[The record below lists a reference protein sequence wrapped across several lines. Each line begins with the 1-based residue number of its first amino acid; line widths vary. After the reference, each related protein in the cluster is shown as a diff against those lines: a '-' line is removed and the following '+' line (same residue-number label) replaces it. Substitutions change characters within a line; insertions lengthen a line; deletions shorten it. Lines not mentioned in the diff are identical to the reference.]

1 MPSNFYVVMK
11 SLREFIIPFIG
22 LKQGSH
28 TFEYS
33 INDAFFEGLDYSIIH
48 SGEVAVDLVLEKKDT
63 MMVAHFAMEGVVST
77 DCDRCTDAVNVPV
90 SGEFQLIYKF
100 GTEPSDDET
109 LVIIH
114 PDSYEI
120 DVTNDIY
127 ELITVSL
134 PLRCIHEE
142 GECNEE
148 MMATLNE
155 YLLNPEDED
164 EDFDDDDFDEDD
176 SDDDEDWGDDGDDD
190 DDGGSGNIDPR
201 WSALKDLT
209 AESSKRVN

>member
-1 MPSNFYVVMK
+1 MK

-176 SDDDEDWGDDGDDD
+176 SDEDDEDWGDDGDDD